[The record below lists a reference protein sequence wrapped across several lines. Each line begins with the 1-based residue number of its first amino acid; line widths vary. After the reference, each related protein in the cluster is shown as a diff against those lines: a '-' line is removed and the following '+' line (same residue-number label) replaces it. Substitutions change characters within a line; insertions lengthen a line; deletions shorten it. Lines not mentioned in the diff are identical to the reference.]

1 MGKSANDYKGERLS
15 FIKIFSQ
22 KKYKLVVPIIQRDYA
37 QGRISESVK
46 EVRTDF
52 LDSLYAY
59 LEENK
64 PNRDLDFVYGTPQHD
79 DDDNRPH
86 FIPLDGQQRLTTL
99 FLLHWFLYQISDN
112 VELKKSFKDALF
124 DGNKSLFTYETRQSS
139 TDFCDALMRATINMD
154 KLLTITKKKDK
165 KEVEI
170 KSLSATIRNQSW
182 FFRIWKNDPTVQSML
197 VMLDAIYHKFNGR
210 AEFFNRLM
218 DEENPVITFIF
229 MDLKEYKLTD
239 DLYIKMNSRGKP
251 LTKFENFKAKFE
263 QYIKTLFEKD
273 ADLKAKRF
281 VLDMASAK
289 QEVDLHRYF
298 SYNIDT
304 KWTTLFWQ
312 YCKNGKE
319 KQLDTYIE
327 NFIRVVVT
335 GYYASIV
342 DLPNKATSDETL
354 DVLMSSDPE
363 LRSLSFGKYESTKA
377 MNAEAILEIVKAMD
391 ALYNG
396 NQKVRHLMNE
406 EYRFYY
412 DEEAIFAKVL
422 NNNLTRNE
430 RIQFYAYIQFI
441 IHNNGEV
448 KGIDEWMRVIHNLS
462 HPENTI
468 IDGNDDMARG
478 IKSIKSILPYSSD
491 IINYL
496 QSNKIS
502 GFSSW
507 QSEEECIKARLVDR
521 PNWKEA
527 IENTEKHNYF
537 NGQIGFILEF
547 AGICKAYKDDKA
559 LLLTQQQNEEYLN
572 AFNHYA
578 KISSFIFLLG
588 KNGVRKNDVD
598 YCFERA
604 VMSHGDYLLEASNNR
619 RNLLSTET
627 VAKNVKRDLSWKRLL
642 RINETKKDLLEGK
655 ALVKETMDDIV
666 NVDDIVASLELQC
679 QNNET
684 EDTWRNIL
692 IKSPYLIKICEKG
705 FMTFNDDQVLLLRY
719 WFTNAYHSELYTYH
733 LWKEIIKREV
743 DSFPGFNA
751 RYAWQKTVDVIP
763 YIIFSDYT
771 YHRVKYHIYIDTLL
785 GSDCQFCK
793 FCVSFAFDNEKRT
806 DYPDEINDILEE
818 LNFERSDQDNSYEW
832 LSKSEEGVYK
842 KIKEL
847 TTKLYDL
854 K

>member
-1 MGKSANDYKGERLS
+1 MEQSANYYKGERLS

-46 EVRTDF
+46 EVRADF

-59 LEENK
+59 FEENR
-64 PNRDLDFVYGTPQHD
+64 PNRDLDFVYGTLQHD

-154 KLLTITKKKDK
+154 KLLTITQKIDK

-170 KSLSATIRNQSW
+170 KSLSATIKNQSW

-197 VMLDAIYHKFNGR
+197 VMLDAIYQKFNGR
-210 AEFFNRLM
+210 PEFFNRLM
-218 DEENPVITFIF
+218 DEENPVVTFIF

-273 ADLKAKRF
+273 TDLKAKRF

-327 NFIRVVVT
+327 NFIRVIVT

-342 DLPNKATSDETL
+342 ELPNKSTSDETF
-354 DVLMSSDPE
+354 DVLMSTDPE
-363 LRSLSFGKYESTKA
+363 LKNLSFGKYESTKA
-377 MNAEAILEIVKAMD
+377 MNAETVLEIVKAMD

-396 NQKVRHLMNE
+396 NRELHHLMNE
-406 EYRFYY
+406 DYRFYY

-491 IINYL
+491 IISYL
-496 QSNKIS
+496 QNNSIS
-502 GFSSW
+502 GYSSW
-507 QSEEECIKARLVDR
+507 QGEEERIKARLVDR
-521 PNWKEA
+521 PDWKEA

-559 LLLTQQQNEEYLN
+559 LLLTQQQNEEYLK
-572 AFNHYA
+572 AFNRYA
-578 KISSFIFLLG
+578 KISSFIFVLG
-588 KNGVRKNDVD
+588 KNGVRDNDVD

-619 RNLLSTET
+619 WNLLSTET

-642 RINETKKDLLEGK
+642 RINETREDLLEAK
-655 ALVKETMDDIV
+655 EFVKETMDDIV
-666 NVDDIVASLELQC
+666 NVDDIVASLEHQC
-679 QNNET
+679 HNKET

-692 IKSPYLIKICEKG
+692 IKSPQLIKVCEKG
-705 FMTFNDDQVLLLRY
+705 FMTFNEDQVLLLRY
-719 WFTNAYHSELYTYH
+719 WFTNATHYELFTYH
-733 LWKEIIKREV
+733 LWKEKFEEKV
-743 DSFPGFNA
+743 DSFPGFTA
-751 RYAWQKTVDVIP
+751 SYAWQKTVDIIP
-763 YIIFSDYT
+763 HIEFNDFT
-771 YHRVKYHIYIDTLL
+771 YHRAKYYILIDTLL
-785 GSDCQFCK
+785 KDDCQFNK
-793 FCVSFAFDNEKRT
+793 FRVSFAFVNEKRT
-806 DYPDEINDILEE
+806 DYPAEIEAIMDSMG
-818 LNFERSDQDNSYEW
+818 FERSEIDNSYEW
-832 LSKSEEGVYK
+832 LSKSVNCVYK
-842 KIKEL
+842 QVKEFTEL
-847 TTKLYDL
+847 LYDL